1 MKEVKETST
10 DSTDAPTDT
19 EETNTDILPSKEQAT
34 SNKKKKIFLRYFWWK
49 ASDILISMSPNASL
63 RNTLHL
69 ENDMISKVTA
79 NSINVLDFVS

>member
-1 MKEVKETST
+1 MKEVKETSI

-19 EETNTDILPSKEQAT
+19 AESNTDILPSKEQAT
-34 SNKKKKIFLRYFWWK
+34 SNNNKKKFLRYFWWK